1 MVNKSV
7 PKFGVEEIVAR
18 MQAGARRSR
27 LSATDD
33 YKTTRRT
40 SSRSTN
46 EGRLDLERIEL
57 QPAFRVHSDNHY
69 QVNDLL
75 KYHDRAFIQNAYLAV
90 LKRGPDATGFHEFI
104 DALRSGRMNKIDVL
118 ARLRYSAEG
127 RAKKVEVDGLLLPAG
142 IRLLYRIP
150 LIGYLLNLLVAIA
163 RLPNSLRHEQQFQAH
178 ALAQQEVIA
187 EHTNH
192 LADTIQSF
200 SRHMATLKAEISN
213 SLSQSMQKT
222 AELRSKDQLR
232 DDLLARFRAENEL
245 LQKDLKTQQTS
256 LFAKL
261 SQLNDRFENAIATER
276 EGREAGFRDLQQR
289 VDAAFSSEQSA
300 RERGLDQ
307 LADALQAEQTAW
319 AASFDRLTQA
329 MIAEQGARE
338 SGLDGL
344 GVALAQD
351 QRAREQAFNTLSADL
366 NEKLVGVTETQNAQ
380 AGSLAAQLRGDIQN
394 LYQRLQQARVELVLQ
409 GERVARLLDG
419 LRTGSS
425 DPSKP
430 AQVEVAA
437 GADHALDAFYLSLED
452 HFRGDR
458 AEIKERLRVYLPWI
472 ERSAIG
478 SDDRFLLDVG
488 CGRGE
493 WLELLREQGVRAVG
507 VDSNR
512 ALARQCRELN
522 LEVVEAD
529 LISHLRSLPDESL
542 GAITGFHVI
551 EHLPIEALVKF
562 LDQTVRVLK
571 PGGLVIF
578 ETPNPQNVLVGT
590 CNFYF
595 DPTHR
600 NPLPSPIARFLLE
613 SRGFT
618 NVEVLNLNPSDE
630 LPVAGDTDLV
640 RRFNQYFYGPM
651 DYAVVGTRPGTN

>member
-1 MVNKSV
+1 MVNKSE
-7 PKFGVEEIVAR
+7 PKFGVEKLVAR

-27 LSATDD
+27 LSATRE
-33 YKTTRRT
+33 YKTRRPTPSQST
-40 SSRSTN
+40 SQ
-46 EGRLDLERIEL
+46 GRLDLERIEL
-57 QPAFRVHSDNHY
+57 QPAFQVHSDNHY

-75 KYHDRAFIQNAYLAV
+75 KYHDRAFIQNAYLAI
-90 LKRGPDATGFHEFI
+90 LKRGPDATGFHQFT

-127 RAKKVEVDGLLLPAG
+127 RAKKIQVDGLLLPAG

-150 LIGYLLNLLVAIA
+150 VIGYLLNLLVGIA

-178 ALAQQEVIA
+178 VLAQQEIIA
-187 EHTNH
+187 EHANH

-200 SRHMATLKAEISN
+200 SWHTATLYAEISG
-213 SLSQSMQKT
+213 SLSQSMQEM
-222 AELRSKDQLR
+222 ADLHSKHALR

-245 LQKDLKTQQTS
+245 LQKDLKT
-256 LFAKL
+256 
-261 SQLNDRFENAIATER
+261 
-276 EGREAGFRDLQQR
+276 LQQR
-289 VDAAFSSEQSA
+289 IDAAFSSEQAA
-300 RERGLDQ
+300 REQGLDQ
-307 LADALQAEQTAW
+307 LANAFRAEQTAW

-329 MIAEQGARE
+329 MIAEQAARE
-338 SGLDGL
+338 SRLDAL
-344 GVALAQD
+344 GVALGKE

-366 NEKLVGVTETQNAQ
+366 NEKFVGVTETQSAQ
-380 AGSLAAQLRGDIQN
+380 TGSLAAQLRVEIQN
-394 LYQRLQQARVELVLQ
+394 LYQRLQEARVELVLQ

-419 LRTGSS
+419 LRAGSS
-425 DPSKP
+425 DPSQS

-437 GADHALDAFYLSLED
+437 EAGHALDAFYLSLED

-472 ERSAIG
+472 ERGGIG
-478 SDDRFLLDVG
+478 RDDRLLLDVG

-493 WLELLREQGVRAVG
+493 WLELLREQGVLAVG

-512 ALARQCRELN
+512 ALTRQCRDLN

-529 LISHLRSLPDESL
+529 LISHLRSLPDTSL

-551 EHLPIEALVKF
+551 EHLPIEELVKF
-562 LDQTVRVLK
+562 LDETVRVLK

-630 LPVAGDTDLV
+630 LPVAGDSDLV

>member
-1 MVNKSV
+1 MVNKSE

-27 LSATDD
+27 LSATHE
-33 YKTTRRT
+33 YKTRRPT
-40 SSRSTN
+40 PSRSTN

-57 QPAFRVHSDNHY
+57 QPVFQVHSDNHY
-69 QVNDLL
+69 QVNELL

-90 LKRGPDATGFHEFI
+90 LKRGPDATGFHQFI

-127 RAKKVEVDGLLLPAG
+127 RAKKVKVDGLLLPAG

-150 LIGYLLNLLVAIA
+150 VIGYLLNLLVGIA
-163 RLPNSLRHEQQFQAH
+163 RLPNSVRQEQQFRAH
-178 ALAQQEVIA
+178 VLAQQEIIA

-192 LADTIQSF
+192 LADTMQFF
-200 SRHMATLKAEISN
+200 SRQMETLYAE
-213 SLSQSMQKT
+213 M
-222 AELRSKDQLR
+222 AELRSKHELR
-232 DDLLARFRAENEL
+232 DDLLARLSAENEL
-245 LQKDLKTQQTS
+245 LQNELKT
-256 LFAKL
+256 
-261 SQLNDRFENAIATER
+261 
-276 EGREAGFRDLQQR
+276 LQQHA
-289 VDAAFSSEQSA
+289 DAAFSSEQSA

-307 LADALQAEQTAW
+307 LADAFRAEQTVW
-319 AASFDRLTQA
+319 AASFERLTQA
-329 MIAEQGARE
+329 MIAEQAARE
-338 SGLDGL
+338 SGLDAVGGAL
-344 GVALAQD
+344 GQE
-351 QRAREQAFNTLSADL
+351 QQAREQGFNNLSADL
-366 NEKLVGVTETQNAQ
+366 NERLVGITETQNART
-380 AGSLAAQLRGDIQN
+380 GSLATQLRAEIQN
-394 LYQRLQQARVELVLQ
+394 LYQRLQEARVELVLQ

-419 LRTGSS
+419 LRAGSS
-425 DPSKP
+425 DPSQS
-430 AQVEVAA
+430 AQVEIAA
-437 GADHALDAFYLSLED
+437 EAGHALDAFYLSLED

-458 AEIKERLRVYLPWI
+458 VEIKERLRVYLPWI
-472 ERSAIG
+472 ERGGIG
-478 SDDRFLLDVG
+478 RDDRLLLDVG

-493 WLELLREQGVRAVG
+493 WLELLQEQGVRAVG

-529 LISHLRSLPDESL
+529 LISHLRGLPDASL
-542 GAITGFHVI
+542 GAITGFHII

-562 LDQTVRVLK
+562 LDETVRVLK

-630 LPVAGDTDLV
+630 LPVAGDSDLV